1 MSVTVPFGA
10 RDDAGSA
17 SSHDR
22 VRAHETEPAVVYLA
36 AARNTYGTL
45 SYRRAMRRVAEVW
58 PRAVVMD
65 ADACGFSS
73 QADWY
78 LRWPFIREGIDCL
91 VVLAEHDG
99 AISRE
104 TWLELRDAMDS
115 GLSCWFVSG
124 DGGLAFLASIHFRL
138 YPTGVR
144 TERRWAHAGVLA
156 VD

>member
-10 RDDAGSA
+10 QDDASA
-17 SSHDR
+17 APKQDR
-22 VRAHETEPAVVYLA
+22 VRAHESEPAVVYLA

-45 SYRRAMRRVAEVW
+45 SYRRALRHVAEVW

-65 ADACGFSS
+65 ADACGFASR
-73 QADWY
+73 ADWY
-78 LRWPFIREGIDCL
+78 LRWPFIREGIDSL
-91 VVLAEHDG
+91 VVLSEEDG
-99 AISRE
+99 SISRE

-115 GLSCWFVSG
+115 GLSCWFVTG
-124 DGGLAFLASIHFRL
+124 DGNLAFLASILFRL

-144 TERRWAHAGVLA
+144 TERRWAHAEVLP